1 MKIGFIGLG
10 KMGRQMVRRLLAAG
24 HEVVALDVDQTAV
37 EAVVQ
42 LGAIAATNRADLI
55 QKIGETTVIWL
66 MIPAQYIDDEL
77 DALQTVLPSHSVLI
91 DGGNSDFRLTT
102 ARAERLSGV
111 GISLVDVGTSGG
123 VLGERNG
130 FSMMIGGEAEVVQT
144 LSPLFDALAHNQGWK
159 HFGPAGT
166 GHYIKMVHNAI
177 EYGLMES
184 YAEGYRMLKE
194 GPYANLELG
203 AIGEVWENGSIIASL
218 LNRLTADI
226 FKQDPTLEQSNG
238 IAEQSK
244 SSEAVMTLEVAK
256 TRNISLP
263 AVQAAVD
270 VRLASQNGDISFA
283 TKLIAAQRHAF
294 GGHQVPRS

>member
-10 KMGRQMVRRLLAAG
+10 KMGQQMVKRLLVAG
-24 HEVVALDVDQTAV
+24 HEVVALDVDQAAV

-42 LGAIAATNRADLI
+42 LGAIAATDRTDLI
-55 QKIGETTVIWL
+55 QKAGETPVIWL
-66 MIPAQYIDDEL
+66 MIPAQYVDNEL
-77 DALQTVLPSHSVLI
+77 DALQILLPSHSVLI
-91 DGGNSDFRLTT
+91 DGGNSDFRLTLV
-102 ARAERLSGV
+102 RAERLKAV

-123 VLGERNG
+123 VLGERDG
-130 FSMMIGGEAEVVQT
+130 FSMMIGGETAAVQT
-144 LSPLFDALAHNQGWK
+144 LSPLFEALAHNQGWK
-159 HFGPAGT
+159 HFGPAGA

-184 YAEGYRMLKE
+184 YAEGYRMLKD
-194 GPYANLELG
+194 GPYGDLQLG

-226 FKQDPTLEQSNG
+226 LKQDPTLEQSNG

-244 SSEAVMTLEVAK
+244 SSEAIMTLEVAAA
-256 TRNISLP
+256 RNISLP

-294 GGHQVPRS
+294 GGHQVPKS